1 MEFNHTSSITD
12 KLNAV
17 LNLDLYSARLLTG
30 LLNRQ
35 TVVGALNYHKGEEA
49 EGSNTRRLICV
60 NLSGG
65 ECLSHV
71 VVCLFV
77 VVDIANIQLFFTSP
91 NIHAKKVCIKKA
103 PEGL

>member
-1 MEFNHTSSITD
+1 MELNDAGSIAD
-12 KLNAV
+12 KFNAV
-17 LNLDLYSARLLTG
+17 LNLDLNTARLLAW

-65 ECLSHV
+65 KCLSHV

-77 VVDIANIQLFFTSP
+77 VVDIANIQLNFAYP
-91 NIHAKKVCIKKA
+91 NIHAKKVCIYA
-103 PEGL
+103 R

>member
-1 MEFNHTSSITD
+1 MELNYAGSIAD
-12 KLNAV
+12 KLYAV
-17 LNLDLYSARLLTG
+17 LQLDLDPARLLTR

-91 NIHAKKVCIKKA
+91 NINAKKVCVYARK
-103 PEGL
+103 